1 MSTQTKSA
9 ISTAAIVGVIFLL
22 MFFVSGY
29 SFDKGAYEQ
38 ENPPKEPP
46 EGFEVSL
53 GEPDRGQ
60 GDEPAPSAKQ
70 TTTAKPTSAAPTQ
83 NTPTQ
88 RSSDARVNASDKT
101 VVSDNKTEEIKP
113 KEPELN
119 PNALFPGNRNKNN
132 NGKGQGLGE
141 TGTPGNQGQTDGNPN
156 SLNTNGTGGGGLSGN
171 VKGFN
176 LVSHPPIKF
185 SSTKTVNITFT
196 LEVWV
201 DKDGSV
207 TKVRYKT
214 HSGFGDDEL
223 RGKAIAL
230 AKGTKFAPISGSDI
244 GDEPRKGTITVTFKN
259 TK

>member
-141 TGTPGNQGQTDGNPN
+141 TGTPGNQGQADGNPN
-156 SLNTNGTGGGGLSGN
+156 SLNTSGIGGSGISGTLAGR
-171 VKGFN
+171 
-176 LVSHPPIKF
+176 
-185 SSTKTVNITFT
+185 TVRHYPKVTFDDPRAINITIK
-196 LEVWV
+196 LDVWV
-201 DKDGSV
+201 D
-207 TKVRYKT
+207 
-214 HSGFGDDEL
+214 
-223 RGKAIAL
+223 RGGNVVDVNLKSSTFSDNRLTQKAIAF
-230 AKGTKFAPISGSDI
+230 ARQTKFAPA
-244 GDEPRKGTITVTFKN
+244 GDDAPDRQKGTIIVTFKN